1 MPHILRQN
9 YGGEKL
15 NLSIDVRVREIA
27 CFISANNATVRT
39 AARQFGCS
47 KSTVHKYMTEYLEA
61 LDPVLY
67 EKVRRVLDQNKAER
81 HIRGGLATKQKYLSE
96 GIFAVKSE

>member
-27 CFISANNATVRT
+27 CFISENNATVRA

-47 KSTVHKYMTEYLEA
+47 KSTVHKYMTAYLESV
-61 LDPVLY
+61 DPVLY